1 MLKFPFF
8 SASHLQQCLDF
19 TSSGQVEEDEEE
31 QGDVKPSVL
40 TPPKAETQ
48 EETTSSG
55 EVSTSSAPSCN
66 KKTPNKIDN
75 KITEEQSERLTFGR
89 FEFFLNFFFNSSE
102 LVACVPVGRTSLS
115 PPPKV
120 NGMRVSQIFIRW
132 NSCWPP
138 SPMLT
143 PSQLMFLF
151 FFFLLVL

>member
-55 EVSTSSAPSCN
+55 EVSTSSAVI

-89 FEFFLNFFFNSSE
+89 FEFFLNFVF
-102 LVACVPVGRTSLS
+102 
-115 PPPKV
+115 
-120 NGMRVSQIFIRW
+120 
-132 NSCWPP
+132 
-138 SPMLT
+138 
-143 PSQLMFLF
+143 
-151 FFFLLVL
+151 